1 MSGRIERV
9 VVPLDAS
16 SETRAAID
24 TAARLAARTKAPLHG
39 IFVEDEDLLR
49 LARLPFARQVT
60 PGAGAIPF
68 TPEQAELELRAAAER
83 NRRDLLA
90 AADRRHVAC
99 SFEIVQGG
107 SETALSAASER
118 DLVVAGGLTRPVAGQ
133 FRLESRWWS
142 SIEVMPGP
150 FLLVRGGGGSRTGS
164 TVMLLRDCGPAASRL
179 LDAAAQVSEARD
191 GTLRLVC
198 TPALVEAK
206 EFDGWLADQLQ
217 THSVRL
223 ELDVGPADPA
233 ALQQKLGEL
242 DCGLLAIEPGVTE
255 GRGARLRELVKG
267 FACDVLM
274 VR

>member
-68 TPEQAELELRAAAER
+68 TPEQAELQLRAAAER
-83 NRRDLLA
+83 NRRDLQA

-99 SFEIVQGG
+99 SFEIAQGG

-150 FLLVRGGGGSRTGS
+150 FLLVRGGGSRTGS
-164 TVMLLRDCGPAASRL
+164 TVMLLRECGPAASRL

-198 TPALVEAK
+198 TPALVEAT
-206 EFDGWLADQLQ
+206 EFDRWLADQLQ

-242 DCGLLAIEPGVTE
+242 DCGLLAIEPE
-255 GRGARLRELVKG
+255 AIAGRGALVRDLVKG